1 MKERF
6 HDIKPPQLP
15 LKALR
20 WFCDPELLE
29 DVEGD
34 LSELFHA
41 RASKNVRV
49 AKLLYARDV
58 LQLFRSGIIKRFGR
72 FNTVNNIDMLF
83 NHIRT
88 ALRQAAKYKGYTA
101 INIAGLVVGLA
112 SCMLILLWVA
122 DETSKD
128 QFHEKSDRLYQVWRN
143 LVQSNGDIQT
153 TSGIP
158 LPLEHVLR
166 TQYPEVEAVTSYTWE
181 MEYMLRVGE
190 ISSFEKG
197 RFVTPGFFEVFSYQ
211 LIVGDPTK
219 VLVEGPTMV
228 ISDRTA
234 LKFFGNNWREKAI
247 GQTIRIDDR
256 TDYEVTGVFE
266 TPGHNSSL
274 QFDWLIAAK
283 QFIDDHAWTNS

>member
-1 MKERF
+1 MKDRF
-6 HDIKPPQLP
+6 PDIKPPQLP
-15 LKALR
+15 LKILR

-34 LSELFHA
+34 LSELFRS
-41 RASKNVRV
+41 RASKNIRL

-58 LQLFRSGIIKRFGR
+58 LQLFRPGIIKRFGR
-72 FNTVNNIDMLF
+72 LNTVNIIDMLF

-88 ALRQAAKYKGYTA
+88 AIRQAAKYKGYTA

-128 QFHEKSDRLYQVWRN
+128 QFHQKSDRLYQVWRN
-143 LVQSNGDIQT
+143 FVQSNGDVQT
-153 TSGIP
+153 VRGIP

-181 MEYMLRVGE
+181 MEYMFRLGE

-197 RFVTPGFFEVFSYQ
+197 CFATPEFFDVFSYR
-211 LIVGDPTK
+211 LIVGDPKK
-219 VLVEGPTMV
+219 VLVDGPYDGDLRSNGTQV
-228 ISDRTA
+228 FWQRLARESNRTNH
-234 LKFFGNNWREKAI
+234 KTR
-247 GQTIRIDDR
+247 
-256 TDYEVTGVFE
+256 
-266 TPGHNSSL
+266 
-274 QFDWLIAAK
+274 
-283 QFIDDHAWTNS
+283 